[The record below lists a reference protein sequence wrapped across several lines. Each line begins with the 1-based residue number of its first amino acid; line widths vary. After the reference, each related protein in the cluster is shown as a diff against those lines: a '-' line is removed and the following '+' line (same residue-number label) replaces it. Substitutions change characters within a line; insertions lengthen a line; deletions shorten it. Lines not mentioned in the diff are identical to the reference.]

1 LPTVLTIGPYRFF
14 FFASDHDEPFHVHVE
29 REDKTAKFWLNPVRL
44 QYNAG
49 FPRVEITRL
58 QKIVTER
65 QVYLIEAWNAYFSD

>member
-1 LPTVLTIGPYRFF
+1 MPTVLTIGPYRFF
-14 FFASDHDEPFHVHVE
+14 FFASDRDEPFHVHVE
-29 REDKTAKFWLNPVRL
+29 CEEKTAKFWLNPVRL